1 MMASHMMASHMMD
14 VIIVDD
20 EPGARR
26 TLREC
31 CAREPDLNIVG
42 EFGDARSALEAI
54 RARPPHLL
62 FLDIQIDTQNGV
74 ALARALDPDTLPM
87 IVFVTAYH
95 DYALEAFEVSA
106 VDYLLKPFDDD
117 RFRKTLARVR
127 RRREAE
133 SSLDRSS
140 VLSTVLAQLERGARA
155 GSDSR
160 PRILAESGSRMH
172 MLDVAQVEVVEADRN
187 YVKLTVGRE
196 TFHARSTLQQAEKS
210 LQSQPLQRISRSC
223 LVNMNHVREISR
235 TPRGD
240 FILVLAGGSTVTS
253 SEGFRDS
260 VRQYLERLK
269 LSPLG
274 RDSGETVTGSG

>member
-1 MMASHMMASHMMD
+1 MD

-20 EPGARR
+20 EPIARR

-31 CAREPDLNIVG
+31 CEREPDLRILG
-42 EFGDARSALEAI
+42 EYGDARSALEAI
-54 RARPPHLL
+54 RAQPPDLL
-62 FLDIQIDTQNGV
+62 FLDIQIDSQNGLE
-74 ALARALDPDTLPM
+74 LARSLDPDSLPL

-95 DYALEAFEVSA
+95 HYALEAFEVSA
-106 VDYLLKPFDDD
+106 VDYLLKPFDDE

-127 RRREAE
+127 RRRDAE
-133 SSLDRSS
+133 GGGERSAMLNS
-140 VLSTVLAQLERGARA
+140 VIAQLERGARA
-155 GSDSR
+155 LADSR

-172 MLDVAQVEVVEADRN
+172 MLDVAQVELVEADRN

-210 LQSQPLQRISRSC
+210 LQSQPLLRISRSC

-240 FILVLAGGSTVTS
+240 FILVLAGGVTVTS
-253 SEGFRDS
+253 SEGFRDC

-269 LSPLG
+269 LNPLG
-274 RDSGETVTGSG
+274 RDSGDGSPGWRS

>member
-1 MMASHMMASHMMD
+1 MMD

-20 EPGARR
+20 EPAARR

-31 CAREPDLNIVG
+31 CVREPDLHIVG
-42 EFGDARSALEAI
+42 EYGEGRSALEAI
-54 RARPPHLL
+54 CARPPHLL
-62 FLDIQIDTQNGV
+62 FLDIQIDSLNGV
-74 ALARALDPDTLPM
+74 ALARALDPETLPL

-95 DYALEAFEVSA
+95 HYALEAFEVSA
-106 VDYLLKPFDDD
+106 VDYLLKPFDDE

-133 SSLDRSS
+133 SSSDRSTALTS
-140 VLSTVLAQLERGARA
+140 VLAQIERSARA
-155 GSDSR
+155 LSECR

-172 MLDVAQVEVVEADRN
+172 MLDVALVELVEADRN

-210 LQSQPLQRISRSC
+210 LQSQPLLRISRSC

-240 FILVLAGGSTVTS
+240 FILVLVGGTTVTS
-253 SEGFRDS
+253 SEGYRDP
-260 VRQYLERLK
+260 VRQHLERLK
-269 LSPLG
+269 LNPVG
-274 RDSGETVTGSG
+274 REPDDYGSA